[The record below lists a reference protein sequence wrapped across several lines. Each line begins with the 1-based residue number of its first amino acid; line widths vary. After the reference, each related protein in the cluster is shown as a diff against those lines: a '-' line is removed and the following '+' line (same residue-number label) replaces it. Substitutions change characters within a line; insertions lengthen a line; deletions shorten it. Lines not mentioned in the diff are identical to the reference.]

1 MSTKK
6 TEILLVDDS
15 TTNIALLSGIL
26 EEEGFLIETAFD
38 GKEALKIVMRSTP
51 DLILLDL
58 MMPKMDGYEFLQA
71 IKAIEGKKDI
81 PIIVVSARTK
91 PKEINRALELGAM
104 EFLPKPL
111 DIQLF
116 IDKIRAM
123 FG

>member
-15 TTNIALLSGIL
+15 TTNIALLTGIL
-26 EEEGFLIETAFD
+26 EEEGFIIETAFD
-38 GKEALKIVMRSTP
+38 GKEALKVVMRSSP

-71 IKAIEGKKDI
+71 IKAIDGKKDI

-91 PKEINRALELGAM
+91 PKEISRALELGAL

-123 FG
+123 F